1 MLKPKKAAPMPVK
14 KAAPM
19 PVKKAAPM
27 PVKKA
32 APSMTTPGPGGIGF
46 PATNTN
52 TGRTVLPGPAT
63 GTIGTTGFNPGA
75 GASFD
80 PKMFSNG
87 MPTSPPRMLSSGPSP
102 TTNIGG
108 SGGTSGQIAG
118 IRPGASFGMK
128 KGGKVNKMAS
138 GGITK
143 SASKRGD
150 GIAQK
155 GKTKGRMI

>member
-1 MLKPKKAAPMPVK
+1 MLKPAP
-14 KAAPM
+14 
-19 PVKKAAPM
+19 
-27 PVKKA
+27 
-32 APSMTTPGPGGIGF
+32 T
-46 PATNTN
+46 
-52 TGRTVLPGPAT
+52 T
-63 GTIGTTGFNPGA
+63 GTIGTTGFKPGA

-80 PKMFSNG
+80 PKMFSHG

-138 GGITK
+138 GGTTK

-150 GIAQK
+150 GIAQR
-155 GKTKGRMI
+155 GKTKGRMV